1 MKYTIIPPGELEG
14 DFTITLFVEG
24 KKYAAPMPMRGE
36 AEQLKDGLL
45 GMVKFINERQTAL
58 HDKQAMG
65 EYAKSEM
72 PGKLLPVEGKHG
84 A

>member
-1 MKYTIIPPGELEG
+1 MKYTIIPPGELES
-14 DFTITLFVEG
+14 DFTITIFVEG

-36 AEQLKDGLL
+36 AEQLKEGLL

-65 EYAKSEM
+65 EYIKIEM
-72 PGKLLPVEGKHG
+72 PGKLLPIKGSYD